1 MSVRRP
7 LVVANW
13 KLNGDLVL
21 IGEMSS
27 ALNKLGEL
35 PAEVVI
41 CPPYPYLSSLSERKL
56 QFSLGSQNMSE
67 HSYGAFTGEVSAQML
82 QVFDVKYVIIG
93 HSERRAI
100 YNETDELV
108 SRKFGQAVQNGLTPI
123 LCVGETEKQ
132 RNEGQTNE
140 VIAEQ
145 VRAVIDTVGIEA
157 FEQAVVA
164 YEPVWAIGTGKT
176 ATAEMAQDVHAF
188 IRQQVAEYDENVAQ
202 KLPILYGGSV
212 NSKNSETLF
221 AQTDIDGGLV
231 GGASLKVEEFLAICQ
246 SA

>member
-21 IGEMSS
+21 IGEMSA
-27 ALNKLGEL
+27 ALNEL
-35 PAEVVI
+35 SDLTAEVVI

-56 QFSLGSQNMSE
+56 TFSLGSQNMSE

-100 YNETDELV
+100 YNETDELIA
-108 SRKFGQAVQNGLTPI
+108 RKFGQAVQNGLKPI

-132 RNEGQTNE
+132 RNEGLTHS
-140 VIAEQ
+140 VIAQQ
-145 VRAVIDTVGIEA
+145 VQAVVDTVGIEA
-157 FEQAVVA
+157 FEDAVVA

-176 ATAEMAQDVHAF
+176 ATAEMAQDVHQF
-188 IRQQVAEYDENVAQ
+188 IRQKLAEYDADIAN
-202 KLPILYGGSV
+202 KLSILYGGSV
-212 NSKNSETLF
+212 NSKNSEELF
-221 AQTDIDGGLV
+221 AQADIDGGLV